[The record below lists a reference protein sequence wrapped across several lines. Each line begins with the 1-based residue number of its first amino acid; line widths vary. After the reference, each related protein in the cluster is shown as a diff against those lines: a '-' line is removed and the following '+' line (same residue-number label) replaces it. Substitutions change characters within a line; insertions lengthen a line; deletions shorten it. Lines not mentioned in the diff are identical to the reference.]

1 MLLKSRLLESPLLLL
16 QRRMSPLL
24 KSLLKLRW
32 RDLEMQPRVDRLL
45 KSMLRL
51 LESPLLLLL
60 RRMSLLLKSLLKLLW
75 RNLEMMQPRVDRLL
89 KSMLLELLL

>member
-1 MLLKSRLLESPLLLL
+1 M
-16 QRRMSPLL
+16 L

-32 RDLEMQPRVDRLL
+32 RDLEMQPRLDRLL
-45 KSMLRL
+45 KSML

-60 RRMSLLLKSLLKLLW
+60 RRMSLLLW